1 MNLNYCP
8 QNTIGNPEIM
18 CLSFKGII
26 LLCIV
31 FYIIYTY
38 VKKTNDVDPYDKMK
52 ISSLNDS
59 LQKTKNDL
67 HKEKIKKLKLE
78 NEYNKYKN
86 NLNLNKTYTDLIDK
100 IEKSQQNYNL
110 DFNEPKKMPI
120 NIKTRGQDEPIQQ
133 QGTLTKLNFSN
144 TSGPGTSPDSIII
157 PLMGRR
163 PYNRSNKMIYYTIY
177 NNMRIPIKNKN
188 RDCDSEYGCDEL
200 FSDDIIEIPELNGQF
215 KVNIYKNQALQYIPY
230 F

>member
-38 VKKTNDVDPYDKMK
+38 TKKTNDVDPYDKMK

-86 NLNLNKTYTDLIDK
+86 NQNLNKTYTDLIDK
-100 IEKSQQNYNL
+100 IDKSQQNYNL

-144 TSGPGTSPDSIII
+144 INGPGTSPDSIII

-200 FSDDIIEIPELNGQF
+200 FNDDIIEISELNGQF
-215 KVNIYKNQALQYIPY
+215 KVNIYKNQTLQYIPY
-230 F
+230 

>member
-100 IEKSQQNYNL
+100 IEKTQQNYNL

-133 QGTLTKLNFSN
+133 QGTLTKLNFST

-163 PYNRSNKMIYYTIY
+163 PYNRSNKMIYYTVY
-177 NNMRIPIKNKN
+177 NSMRIPIKNKG

-200 FSDDIIEIPELNGQF
+200 FTDDIIEIPELNGQF

-230 F
+230 